1 MTFTSERQKKITLG
15 VLLLTLFGVGS
26 FFYSY
31 QNVGNLPG
39 GNIALSK
46 VLWLGCIIFF
56 WFFAPL
62 LLLLEK
68 GINKTDR
75 WLLQLHMA
83 NVWIRGFIELFMM
96 YQYQNWQPTYGISHD
111 ILSMIG
117 LLILV
122 VFCRNRLSS
131 FIKYF
136 LIVITMTF
144 FIEACFAQYMLT
156 YVNNENSPV
165 FFVPA
170 GSEHQIILTITWF
183 VLIFLSGYLIYF
195 IKYFLRNKT

>member
-1 MTFTSERQKKITLG
+1 MTFTSERQKQITLG
-15 VLLLTLFGVGS
+15 ALFITLISVGS

-46 VLWLGCIIFF
+46 VLWLGFIIFF

-68 GINKTDR
+68 NTGKTDKR
-75 WLLQLHMA
+75 LLQLHAA
-83 NVWIRGFIELFMM
+83 NVWLRAFIELFMM
-96 YQYQNWQPTYGISHD
+96 YQYQNWHPTYGISHD
-111 ILSMIG
+111 ILS
-117 LLILV
+117 LLVLFILI
-122 VFCRNRLSS
+122 VFFRNTLSR
-131 FIKYF
+131 FIKNF
-136 LIVITMTF
+136 LIVITLTF

-156 YVNNENSPV
+156 HVSNGNSPV

-170 GSEHQIILTITWF
+170 GSDHQNILTITWL
-183 VLIFLSGYLIYF
+183 VLFFLSVYLTFF
-195 IKYFLRNKT
+195 IKHFLRNKT